1 MLGGCMSKFDLKI
14 EKNGG
19 AFKVTMNGVIDEDAD
34 FNPHS
39 LAGATSVDMNLQNVK
54 SINSCGIREWIKWI
68 GSAGNAKVQYHEC
81 PKIIVDQ
88 INMVQGFL
96 PAGGKV
102 TSFFVPFYNE
112 DSGTEKNVLFTYG
125 KEYGDAGLTA
135 TPQIKDDAGNE
146 MEMDVVEAKY
156 FKFLKK

>member
-1 MLGGCMSKFDLKI
+1 MSKFELKI
-14 EKNGG
+14 EKAGTEMKISVG
-19 AFKVTMNGVIDEDAD
+19 GVIDEDAD
-34 FNPHS
+34 FTPHA
-39 LAGATSVDMNLQNVK
+39 LTGATSAKLFLGGVK

-68 GSAGNAKVQYHEC
+68 GTAGMASIEYVEC

-96 PAGGKV
+96 PSQGKV
-102 TSFFVPFYNE
+102 LSFYVPYYSD

-125 KEYGDAGLTA
+125 QEYGDQGLQKTPEVKDEAGA
-135 TPQIKDDAGNE
+135 A

>member
-1 MLGGCMSKFDLKI
+1 MGKFDLNI
-14 EKNGG
+14 EKSGG
-19 AFKVTMNGVIDEDAD
+19 AFKVTMGGVIDEDAD

-39 LAGATSVDMNLQNVK
+39 LAGAATVDLYLPNVK

-68 GSAGNAKVQYHEC
+68 GTAGAAKIHYYEC
-81 PKIIVDQ
+81 PKIIMDQ

-96 PAGGKV
+96 PAQGKV
-102 TSFFVPFYNE
+102 LSFYVPFYNE
-112 DSGTEKNVLFTYG
+112 DSGDEKNVLFSYG
-125 KEYGDAGLTA
+125 KEYSDTGLG
-135 TPQIKDDAGNE
+135 QIPEVKDSAGNA

>member
-1 MLGGCMSKFDLKI
+1 MGKY
-14 EKNGG
+14 E
-19 AFKVTMNGVIDEDAD
+19 FKVDKSASDFKVSISGTIDEDVD
-34 FNPHS
+34 FSPYQ
-39 LAGATSVDMNLQNVK
+39 LAGATSVEVHLGAVK

-68 GSAGNAKVQYHEC
+68 GTAGSAKVEYFEC

-96 PAGGKV
+96 PAQGRVK
-102 TSFFVPFYNE
+102 SFYVPYYSD
-112 DSGTEKNVLFTYG
+112 DSGAEKNVLFTEG
-125 KEYGDAGLTA
+125 KEFTEQGLQ
-135 TPQIKDDAGNE
+135 TPPVVKDDEGKE

>member
-1 MLGGCMSKFDLKI
+1 MGKFDVQI
-14 EKNGG
+14 EKKGSDWTVKMSG
-19 AFKVTMNGVIDEDAD
+19 TIDEDAD
-34 FNPHS
+34 FNQYS
-39 LAGATSVDMNLQNVK
+39 LAGVGKIDLFLGEVK

-68 GSAGNAKVQYHEC
+68 GTAGAAPVTYSEC

-96 PAGGKV
+96 PAQGRV
-102 TSFFVPFYNE
+102 ISFFVPYYSE
-112 DSGTEKNVLFTYG
+112 ASGSEKNVLFTNG
-125 KEYGDAGLTA
+125 KDYTDSGEIKVPAV
-135 TPQIKDDAGNE
+135 KDDEGNE

>member
-1 MLGGCMSKFDLKI
+1 MAKFEIAVDKTS
-14 EKNGG
+14 
-19 AFKVTMNGVIDEDAD
+19 ADFKVSIAGTIDEDVD
-34 FNPHS
+34 FAPYA
-39 LAGATSVDMNLQNVK
+39 LAGATTVEVQLGNVK

-68 GSAGNAKVQYHEC
+68 STAGSAKVTYNEC

-102 TSFFVPFYNE
+102 NSFFVPFYND
-112 DSGTEKNVLFTYG
+112 DSGSEKSVLFRHG
-125 KEYGDAGLTA
+125 QEFSDAGLA
-135 TPQIKDDAGNE
+135 AIPEVKDDEGNA

>member
-1 MLGGCMSKFDLKI
+1 MANFELKI
-14 EKNGG
+14 DKSQP
-19 AFKVTMNGVIDEDAD
+19 AWKVTLVGVIDEDAD

-39 LAGATSVDMNLQNVK
+39 LAGAPAVELHLGAVK

-68 GSAGNAKVQYHEC
+68 GTAGSAPVKYFEC

-88 INMVQGFL
+88 VNMVQGFL
-96 PAGGKV
+96 PGTGQIM
-102 TSFFVPFYNE
+102 SFYVPYYSD
-112 DSGTEKNVLFTYG
+112 DSGAEKNILFSYG
-125 KEYGDAGLTA
+125 KEYSDQGLGQL
-135 TPQIKDDAGNE
+135 PEVKDDDGGA

>member
-1 MLGGCMSKFDLKI
+1 MSKFEIKLDK
-14 EKNGG
+14 
-19 AFKVTMNGVIDEDAD
+19 ASSHFKVHIAGVIDEDAD
-34 FNPHS
+34 FGPHS
-39 LAGATSVDMNLQNVK
+39 LQGAEAVEVNLGGVK

-68 GSAGNAKVQYHEC
+68 GTSGGAGVVYKEC

-96 PAGGKV
+96 PSKGKV
-102 TSFFVPFYNE
+102 QSFYVPYYSE
-112 DSGTEKNVLFTYG
+112 ETDEEKNVLFTLG
-125 KEYGDAGLTA
+125 KEYTDAGLA
-135 TPQIKDDAGNE
+135 QAPDVKDGSGNA

>member
-1 MLGGCMSKFDLKI
+1 MAKFEIAVDKSSP
-14 EKNGG
+14 E
-19 AFKVTMNGVIDEDAD
+19 FKVSIAGTIDEDVD
-34 FNPHS
+34 FTPYA
-39 LAGATSVDMNLQNVK
+39 LAGANSVEVQLGNVK

-68 GSAGNAKVQYHEC
+68 GTAGTAKVTYNEC

-96 PAGGKV
+96 PATGKV
-102 TSFFVPFYNE
+102 NSFYVPFYND
-112 DSGTEKNVLFTYG
+112 DSGAEKSVLFRHG
-125 KEYGDAGLTA
+125 QEFSDSGLA
-135 TPQIKDDAGNE
+135 NVPEVKDDEGNA

>member
-1 MLGGCMSKFDLKI
+1 MGKFDLKI
-14 EKNGG
+14 DKAGDSW
-19 AFKVTMNGVIDEDAD
+19 KVELAGVIDEDAD

-39 LAGATSVDMNLQNVK
+39 LAGAPAVDLRLGNIK
-54 SINSCGIREWIKWI
+54 SINSCGIREWIKWV
-68 GSAGNAKVQYHEC
+68 GTAGTVPVRYHEC

-96 PAGGKV
+96 PSSGQV
-102 TSFFVPFYNE
+102 MSFYVPYYCD
-112 DSGTEKNVLFTYG
+112 DSGAEKNILFTLG
-125 KEYGDAGLTA
+125 KEYTDQGLQTA
-135 TPQIKDDAGNE
+135 PEIKDDEGNV